1 MYERS
6 WTWARNLLLQWEKE
20 QLSGGPIRVFRSGK
34 KGALHTTIAVLQR
47 EMPPARDPVVM
58 RKLKEH
64 DKDLD
69 QLATRV
75 NTLTT
80 LVHSLKTQLSQREP
94 RSGVRITG

>member
-1 MYERS
+1 MYDRS

-20 QLSGGPIRVFRSGK
+20 QLAGGPVRVWRSGK
-34 KGALHTTIAVLQR
+34 KGALQTTLAILQR
-47 EMPPARDPVVM
+47 DMPPARDPVIM

-69 QLATRV
+69 TMARRIEA
-75 NTLTT
+75 LTT
-80 LVHSLKTQLSQREP
+80 LVHSLKNQLRDQ